1 LSLREKLRLYVIT
14 DRRLRDEIS
23 SVKDALEGGATTI
36 QLRLKNTS
44 TREMIEIVKKIR
56 KICEDY
62 SALFF
67 VNDRLDVALAV
78 NADGVHVGHE
88 DMPLYMV
95 REIAPNLIVGAS
107 ARNLEEAIKAEKEH
121 ADYIGAGSVFPTK
134 SKEDAVIMGLD
145 ELERIVRNV
154 KIPVVAIGGIDHS
167 NVEKVLR
174 TGVDGIAVISA
185 IVGAEDVKKAAQEM
199 RKIIEKFQK
208 FRNLNKIHKLFQ
220 ESH

>member
-1 LSLREKLRLYVIT
+1 
-14 DRRLRDEIS
+14 
-23 SVKDALEGGATTI
+23 
-36 QLRLKNTS
+36 
-44 TREMIEIVKKIR
+44 
-56 KICEDY
+56 
-62 SALFF
+62 
-67 VNDRLDVALAV
+67 
-78 NADGVHVGHE
+78 
-88 DMPLYMV
+88 
-95 REIAPNLIVGAS
+95 
-107 ARNLEEAIKAEKEH
+107 
-121 ADYIGAGSVFPTK
+121 
-134 SKEDAVIMGLD
+134 VIMGLD